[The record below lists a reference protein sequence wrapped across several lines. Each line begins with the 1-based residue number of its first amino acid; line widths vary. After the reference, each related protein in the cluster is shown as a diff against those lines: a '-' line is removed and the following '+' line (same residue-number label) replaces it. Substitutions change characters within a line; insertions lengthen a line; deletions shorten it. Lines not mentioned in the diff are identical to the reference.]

1 MLANIFTKTLY
12 DQRRSLLAWSVS
24 LVLLVGMYVAIWPSM
39 RDQPNMNDFLD
50 QMPEAFR
57 SLFAT
62 SGADMSTPVG
72 YIQIELLSFMAPIAA
87 LIYAISGG
95 AAAISGEEDRHTMDL
110 LLANPVSRD
119 RVLLDKFAAM
129 ALGTFLLAGVIGLA
143 LVAEGSLV
151 DMGLPAG
158 NVAAVML
165 HLALLGG
172 GLRRVGAGTLGL
184 DGEAGPEQGD
194 PDGGRRGR
202 LLRERPGS
210 TGRLART
217 FAEALTVLPIHRPR
231 PVARRRFRRKRSHCR
246 GDCGCARRHRSSRLP
261 QARRRGLIPPVG
273 GAGRGWI
280 STRTSVVIEQ
290 HWNGQDFPS
299 CPGERRIGRG
309 SQSHAA
315 IVCSAVEHAGTFNR
329 AQALQKD
336 NVGIVVV
343 GGHYLPPG
351 PGEGR
356 FGVGGQPDIAVM
368 RVAVEPARPVNVPQT
383 LERYD
388 AFAGAKD
395 PPLCPGERRFPF
407 RCQAD
412 RAVVC
417 SAIQEAGTRLVAQA
431 TQRDVVSVFKSH
443 RSLLCL

>member
-165 HLALLGG
+165 HLALLG
-172 GLRRVGAGTLGL
+172 VVFGALAL
-184 DGEAGPEQGD
+184 A
-194 PDGGRRGR
+194 
-202 LLRERPGS
+202 LS
-210 TGRLART
+210 AWTGRLGLSRGIPMVVAVVAYFVNGLAPLVDWLEPLQKLSPFYQYIGHDPLREGVSVGSVLIAVAT
-217 FAEALTVLPIHRPR
+217 VVALVVIAVLGF
-231 PVARRRFRRKRSHCR
+231 RRR
-246 GDCGCARRHRSSRLP
+246 D
-261 QARRRGLIPPVG
+261 V
-273 GAGRGWI
+273 
-280 STRTSVVIEQ
+280 
-290 HWNGQDFPS
+290 
-299 CPGERRIGRG
+299 
-309 SQSHAA
+309 AA
-315 IVCSAVEHAGTFNR
+315 
-329 AQALQKD
+329 
-336 NVGIVVV
+336 
-343 GGHYLPPG
+343 
-351 PGEGR
+351 
-356 FGVGGQPDIAVM
+356 
-368 RVAVEPARPVNVPQT
+368 
-383 LERYD
+383 
-388 AFAGAKD
+388 
-395 PPLCPGERRFPF
+395 
-407 RCQAD
+407 
-412 RAVVC
+412 
-417 SAIQEAGTRLVAQA
+417 
-431 TQRDVVSVFKSH
+431 
-443 RSLLCL
+443 